1 MHAKCCVCHREAILD
16 PQSSSMLDRRSSP
29 HTNCKFWHIHFE
41 WEERERTKLWGK
53 VLHTAIVLVP
63 WHEIELSWH
72 AFMQQLHMMMI
83 VEDRPEIW
91 DWDWDW
97 DSLLGLICYA
107 RARCTAI
114 KILLNICL
122 SLPLSL
128 SLSPWSW
135 ANITHRNMFKHN
147 LRAEIFSLL

>member
-41 WEERERTKLWGK
+41 WEERERERTKLCGK

-63 WHEIELSWH
+63 CHEIELSWH

-83 VEDRPEIW
+83 VEDRPEI
-91 DWDWDW
+91 WDWDW